1 MDPVIP
7 YPVRPPS
14 SNELVIGPGEPM
26 ETERHLRQML
36 LLIDSLEFAWRDRTD
51 FFVGGNLFLYFSE
64 TQSKRNDF
72 RSPDVMIVLDTTKR
86 ERRAW
91 VVWEEDGK
99 TPSLIIELLSDA
111 TEHVDRGEKMRVYAR
126 LKVAEYFLFDPFTGV
141 FEGYELDVL
150 RGAYARKQ
158 PDPLGRIRC
167 EQMDLSLGK
176 VVSSYHGIQAAWLR
190 WIFPNGTAI
199 PLPVEQADAETER
212 ANAEAERANAE
223 AERANAETER
233 ANAEAERVRQLT
245 EELAAL
251 KARG

>member
-1 MDPVIP
+1 MDQVVPRPI
-7 YPVRPPS
+7 RPPS

-51 FFVGGNLFLYFSE
+51 FFVGGSLFLYFSE

-72 RSPDVMIVLDTTKR
+72 RGPDVMVVLDTTKR

-99 TPSLIIELLSDA
+99 TPNVIIELLSET

-126 LKVAEYFLFDPFTGV
+126 LKVAEYFLFDPLTGV
-141 FEGYELDVL
+141 FEGYELDAL

-158 PDPLGRIRC
+158 PDALGHLRC
-167 EQMDLSLGK
+167 AQMDLSLGK
-176 VVSSYHGIQAAWLR
+176 VVSSYHGIQAPWLR
-190 WIFPNGTAI
+190 WIFPSGAVI
-199 PLPVEQADAETER
+199 PLAVEQADAETERADAEAERADAEAER

-223 AERANAETER
+223 AERAR
-233 ANAEAERVRQLT
+233 ALT
-245 EELAAL
+245 EELATL
-251 KARG
+251 KSRG

>member
-1 MDPVIP
+1 MAQVIP
-7 YPVRPPS
+7 HPIRFPPS

-99 TPSLIIELLSDA
+99 TPSVIIELLSDT

-150 RGAYARKQ
+150 RGVYVRKQ
-158 PDPLGRIRC
+158 PDPRGHMRC
-167 EQMDLSLGK
+167 EQMSLSLGK
-176 VVSSYHGIQAAWLR
+176 VVSSYHGIEAPWLR
-190 WIFPNGTAI
+190 WISPNGVPVA
-199 PLPVEQADAETER
+199 LPAEQADAETER
-212 ANAEAERANAE
+212 ANAEA
-223 AERANAETER
+223 ER